1 MHTYRFHPLAGVPCM
16 RHAPLVP
23 LTLLCAPL
31 HACDLQPESDISDRR
46 ESVPIFRISGQTHP
60 DAGPSGTAPA
70 APRRVV
76 EVPAAAQTDEVES
89 TGDAADDP
97 AIWVHPHEPERS
109 LIIATDKKKGLLVF
123 DLNGKIVQRLDEGR
137 VNNVDLRP
145 GMRFPQGHFDVL
157 AASHRDERSVRFYLI
172 DPVEGRL
179 TPAGRTL
186 LPDEFDE
193 PMGLTMHLDPRTG
206 RHCAFVGD
214 KVGRVAMLLLEPD
227 PGAGHTLMVRSRL
240 ARVLQFDSEVEG
252 MVVDDD
258 RGVLYA
264 AEEKVGIWRLPI
276 DPLDS
281 APPVLIDRVGMGR
294 LVADVEGLA
303 IHRGDDGRGFLIAS
317 SQGDSTFAVYDLR
330 DDNPYVFSFRV
341 VGSSAESHADI
352 IDPVDETDGIDAVS
366 QSLGARFPGGLL
378 VVQDGIRPSHHRQNF
393 KLVRWRDIELRWGLM
408 LSNQTPGTP
417 VR

>member
-1 MHTYRFHPLAGVPCM
+1 MRSVSVVLAAM
-16 RHAPLVP
+16 
-23 LTLLCAPL
+23 LCTSL
-31 HACDLQPESDISDRR
+31 HAFVLQPESDIPDMQR
-46 ESVPIFRISGQTHP
+46 SVPTLRISGQTHADP
-60 DAGPSGTAPA
+60 APPGTAPA

-76 EVPAAAQTDEVES
+76 EVPAAAQTDQVES

-137 VNNVDLRP
+137 LNNVDLRS

-172 DPVEGRL
+172 DPLEGRL
-179 TPAGRTL
+179 TPAGITL
-186 LPDEFDE
+186 LPGEFDE

-206 RHCAFVGD
+206 RHYAFVGD

-227 PGAGHTLMVRSRL
+227 PGAGHGLMVRSRL
-240 ARVLQFDSEVEG
+240 VRVLQFDSEVEG

-264 AEEKVGIWRLPI
+264 AEEKVGIWRLPV

-303 IHRGDDGRGFLIAS
+303 IHRGDDGGGFIIAS

-330 DDNPYVFSFRV
+330 GGNPYLFSFRV
-341 VGSSAESHADI
+341 VGSPAEPHADI
-352 IDPVDETDGIDAVS
+352 IDPVEETDGIEATS
-366 QSLGARFPGGLL
+366 LSLGPRFPGGLL

-393 KLVRWRDIELRWGLM
+393 KLVRWRDIELRWGLI
-408 LSNQTPGTP
+408 LSNQMPETP